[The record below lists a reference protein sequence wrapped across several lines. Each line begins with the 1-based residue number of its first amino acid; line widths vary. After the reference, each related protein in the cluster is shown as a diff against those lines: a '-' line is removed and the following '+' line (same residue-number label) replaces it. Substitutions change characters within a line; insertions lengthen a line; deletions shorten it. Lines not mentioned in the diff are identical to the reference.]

1 MCEGGENMTSK
12 KEEKNIK
19 IEEEKK
25 RLNKIFK
32 KMDKNIFKANEKLIE
47 NLAWMSVT
55 LAEMRDEINGS
66 ELVTTTKN
74 ASQEFIKE
82 HPLIKS
88 YNTTYANYL
97 KGIKQLTDY
106 LSNVSSNKIQKD
118 ELEKFL
124 ERDG

>member
-1 MCEGGENMTSK
+1 MASK

-32 KMDKNIFKANEKLIE
+32 KLDKNIFKANEKLID

-55 LAEMRDEINGS
+55 LAEMRDEIS
-66 ELVTTTKN
+66 ENDLTTITKN

-88 YNTTYANYL
+88 YNTTYANYI

-106 LSNVSSNKIQKD
+106 LSNVPAKTQKD
-118 ELEKFL
+118 DLEKFI
-124 ERDG
+124 GV